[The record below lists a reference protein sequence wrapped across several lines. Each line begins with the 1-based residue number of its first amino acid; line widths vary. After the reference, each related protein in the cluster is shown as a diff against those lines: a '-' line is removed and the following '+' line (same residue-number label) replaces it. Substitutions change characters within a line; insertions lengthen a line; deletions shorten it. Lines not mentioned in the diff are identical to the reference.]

1 MNFNQDL
8 LANQVRRHE
17 DTIRALQAQ
26 MDTQHTALLE
36 MIEGMNALRDLIAI
50 VNRKV
55 EAG

>member
-1 MNFNQDL
+1 VNFNPDL

-17 DTIRALQAQ
+17 ETIRALQAQ

-36 MIEGMNALRDLIAI
+36 MIEGMIALRDLIAI